1 MMDYYSNFPP
11 PSRPE
16 AIKEVIKKVVV
27 DYPNFDSD
35 ELLKICT
42 KVVND
47 MPSLGSYTG
56 WYVSFQKDAIK
67 EVVDI
72 INQKTDNKEV
82 ETVKQPPE

>member
-1 MMDYYSNFPP
+1 MMDYYSNFSA
-11 PSRPE
+11 PSRQV
-16 AIKEVIKKVVV
+16 AIKEVIDKVIV

-35 ELLKICT
+35 KLLEIST

-72 INQKTDNKEV
+72 INQNT
-82 ETVKQPPE
+82 ETKQPPK